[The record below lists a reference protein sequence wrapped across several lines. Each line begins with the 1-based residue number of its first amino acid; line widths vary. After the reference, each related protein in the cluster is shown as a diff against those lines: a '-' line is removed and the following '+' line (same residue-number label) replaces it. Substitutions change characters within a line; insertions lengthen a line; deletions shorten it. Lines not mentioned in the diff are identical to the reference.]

1 MDAIAVLKN
10 RRVFALL
17 TILTTLLLAS
27 VVVVLT
33 AEYVGAATFK
43 VNSAADRVDASVGD
57 AVCKTSAGTCTLR
70 AAIQVT
76 NALSGPDTIRVPAGT
91 YALAIQPQ
99 GGNGANTGGHDI
111 TGPLTI
117 RSLGGGF
124 HDPRRRPPSGSPP
137 EIRGLDRLLEIR
149 ATAGNVSVSGRA
161 GDLALVRRSP
171 ARW

>member
-99 GGNGANTGGHDI
+99 GGNGANTGSHDI

-117 RSLGGGF
+117 RGAGADSTILDAGRPAALR
-124 HDPRRRPPSGSPP
+124 PRSAGSTGCLRSAPPQAMSPSQEGP
-137 EIRGLDRLLEIR
+137 GI
-149 ATAGNVSVSGRA
+149 
-161 GDLALVRRSP
+161 
-171 ARW
+171 